1 MGNMGNPVIT
11 RLGITQIWYK
21 KWYNNSNYAKTL
33 KQVYTFEKLIKFYFK
48 YGIFYYNNLFNN
60 NFWYKNK
67 SLIAKK
73 STTPYNN
80 ILYFRKY
87 YFSHRTL
94 TIEHTYSIRNNTP
107 EYFPL
112 KLFIIKYNSWF
123 IISVQWFKPFKA
135 YSRKTINKQR
145 HNNFNNKKLILST
158 PKVYKSRKSSK
169 KRLLIS
175 LLLMN
180 FLVKN
185 CSTSIPSIYNF

>member
-11 RLGITQIWYK
+11 RLGVTQIWYK
-21 KWYNNSNYAKTL
+21 KWYNNLNYTKTL

-48 YGIFYYNNLFNN
+48 YGIFYYNNLFKN
-60 NFWYKNK
+60 NFWYKI
-67 SLIAKK
+67 LVKK
-73 STTPYNN
+73 KDNTPYSN

-94 TIEHTYSIRNNTP
+94 TIEHTYSIRNTTP

-123 IISVQWFKPFKA
+123 IISVQWFKPFKKH
-135 YSRKTINKQR
+135 SHKNTSDRT
-145 HNNFNNKKLILST
+145 HNNFNNKKLILNTS
-158 PKVYKSRKSSK
+158 KVDTSLKSSK

-175 LLLMN
+175 LFLIN
-180 FLVKN
+180 SLVKN
-185 CSTSIPSIYNF
+185 CSKSTRSIYNF